1 MEKKEGKNDMDQN
14 KRRKRAQAFFMVAI
28 VLVFWNLM
36 DHMSSEDKTV
46 VWNGGGEQKGILL
59 SGTSPA
65 DVGNKRISGGE
76 FWR

>member
-46 VWNGGGEQKGILL
+46 VACVGDSI
-59 SGTSPA
+59 TSVHA
-65 DVGNKRISGGE
+65 RSY
-76 FWR
+76 